1 MIAMKPLASA
11 NNRGKLFV
19 FEGPDDV
26 GKTTLADMLSDYLS
40 DKGLGNQVLSFPGR
54 EPDTVSELI
63 YRLYHDPRSLGV
75 QTISP
80 LTMQVMVTA
89 AHIEV
94 VEVRLKPLI

>member
-40 DKGLGNQVLSFPGR
+40 DKGLVDDLEAMDSKGIEKLVLK
-54 EPDTVSELI
+54 D
-63 YRLYHDPRSLGV
+63 HK
-75 QTISP
+75 
-80 LTMQVMVTA
+80 
-89 AHIEV
+89 H
-94 VEVRLKPLI
+94 KK